1 MKTKLVYIM
10 EREDIEVLRKAKG
23 IINLLYNAE
32 VEFEDDAVEQD
43 LLSEF
48 GDIEDMCIDGI
59 IDNEKFDD
67 VCLDFDEDDEDD
79 EDEDCED
86 DEHFVDYCEYCGCV
100 IEEDDTH
107 WVAANGAICCCDE
120 CVVAY
125 NRELGEYD
133 DEEEDE

>member
-10 EREDIEVLRKAKG
+10 EREDIEVLRKAKS

-48 GDIEDMCIDGI
+48 GDIEDMCIDGLV
-59 IDNEKFDD
+59 NEE
-67 VCLDFDEDDEDD
+67 LFDEMCQDFDDEDD
-79 EDEDCED
+79 EDCED
-86 DEHFVDYCEYCGCV
+86 EERFVDYCEHCGCV

-133 DEEEDE
+133 EEEDE

>member
-10 EREDIEVLRKAKG
+10 EREDIEVLRKAKS

-67 VCLDFDEDDEDD
+67 MCLDFDDEEDD
-79 EDEDCED
+79 DCED
-86 DEHFVDYCEYCGCV
+86 EPVAWCEYCGCA
-100 IEEDDTH
+100 IYEGEYE
-107 WVAANGAICCCDE
+107 WVAADGSVCCCDE

-125 NRELGEYD
+125 NRENFPED
-133 DEEEDE
+133 DEEDDE

>member
-1 MKTKLVYIM
+1 MRTKLVYVM
-10 EREDIEVLRKAKG
+10 EKEDIEVLRKAKS

-32 VEFEDDAVEQD
+32 AEFEDDAVEQD
-43 LLSEF
+43 LLYELA
-48 GDIEDMCIDGI
+48 DIEEMCIEGI
-59 IDNEKFDD
+59 SLDELDKEEYDD
-67 VCLDFDEDDEDD
+67 YEEDEDDE
-79 EDEDCED
+79 EDEPI
-86 DEHFVDYCEYCGCV
+86 VDFCEYCGCV

-133 DEEEDE
+133 DEEEEDE

>member
-1 MKTKLVYIM
+1 MRTKLVYVM
-10 EREDIEVLRKAKG
+10 EREDIEVLRKAKS

-48 GDIEDMCIDGI
+48 GDIEDMCIEGVVNDEWL
-59 IDNEKFDD
+59 DEMCKDFDD
-67 VCLDFDEDDEDD
+67 E
-79 EDEDCED
+79 EDEGDEED
-86 DEHFVDYCEYCGCV
+86 EPIVDFCEYCGCV

-125 NRELGEYD
+125 NRENFPED

>member
-10 EREDIEVLRKAKG
+10 EKEDIEVLRKAKG

-43 LLSEF
+43 LLGELV
-48 GDIEDMCIDGI
+48 DIEDMCIEGI
-59 IDNEKFDD
+59 SLDELDKEKYDD
-67 VCLDFDEDDEDD
+67 HEEDEDDE
-79 EDEDCED
+79 EDEPI
-86 DEHFVDYCEYCGCV
+86 VDFCEYCGCV

-133 DEEEDE
+133 DEEDE

>member
-1 MKTKLVYIM
+1 MRTKLVYVM
-10 EREDIEVLRKAKG
+10 EKEDIEVLRKAKG

-43 LLSEF
+43 LLV
-48 GDIEDMCIDGI
+48 DIEDMCIEGI
-59 IDNEKFDD
+59 SLDELDKEEYDD
-67 VCLDFDEDDEDD
+67 YE

-100 IEEDDTH
+100 IGEDDTH

>member
-1 MKTKLVYIM
+1 MRTKLVYVM
-10 EREDIEVLRKAKG
+10 EKEDIEVLRKAKS

-43 LLSEF
+43 LLGELV
-48 GDIEDMCIDGI
+48 DIEDMCIEGI
-59 IDNEKFDD
+59 SLDELDKEEYDD
-67 VCLDFDEDDEDD
+67 YEEDEDD
-79 EDEDCED
+79 EDEPI
-86 DEHFVDYCEYCGCV
+86 VDFCEYCGCV

>member
-10 EREDIEVLRKAKG
+10 EREDIEVLRKAKS

-43 LLSEF
+43 LLGELV
-48 GDIEDMCIDGI
+48 DIEDMCIDGI

-67 VCLDFDEDDEDD
+67 VCLDFDEDDE
-79 EDEDCED
+79 CE
-86 DEHFVDYCEYCGCV
+86 
-100 IEEDDTH
+100 
-107 WVAANGAICCCDE
+107 
-120 CVVAY
+120 
-125 NRELGEYD
+125 

>member
-1 MKTKLVYIM
+1 MRTKLVYVM
-10 EREDIEVLRKAKG
+10 EKEDIEVLRKAKG

-43 LLSEF
+43 LLGELV
-48 GDIEDMCIDGI
+48 DIEDMCIEGI
-59 IDNEKFDD
+59 SLDELDKEEYDD
-67 VCLDFDEDDEDD
+67 YE

-100 IEEDDTH
+100 IGEDDTH

-133 DEEEDE
+133 EEEEDE

>member
-10 EREDIEVLRKAKG
+10 EREDIEVLRKAKS

-48 GDIEDMCIDGI
+48 GDIEDMCIDGLV
-59 IDNEKFDD
+59 NEELFDEMCQDFDD
-67 VCLDFDEDDEDD
+67 E
-79 EDEDCED
+79 EDEGDEED
-86 DEHFVDYCEYCGCV
+86 EPIVDFCEYCGCV

>member
-1 MKTKLVYIM
+1 MKTKLVYVM
-10 EREDIEVLRKAKG
+10 EREDIEVLRKAKS

-48 GDIEDMCIDGI
+48 GDIEDMCIDGLVN
-59 IDNEKFDD
+59 DELFDEMCQDFDD
-67 VCLDFDEDDEDD
+67 E
-79 EDEDCED
+79 EDEDCEVE
-86 DEHFVDYCEYCGCV
+86 EHFVDDCEHCGCV

>member
-10 EREDIEVLRKAKG
+10 EREDIEVLRKAKS

-43 LLSEF
+43 LLNEF
-48 GDIEDMCIDGI
+48 GDIEDMCIDGLV
-59 IDNEKFDD
+59 NEE
-67 VCLDFDEDDEDD
+67 LFDEMCQDFDDEDD
-79 EDEDCED
+79 EDCED
-86 DEHFVDYCEYCGCV
+86 EEHFVDYCEYCGCV

-133 DEEEDE
+133 EEEEDE

>member
-10 EREDIEVLRKAKG
+10 EREDIEVLRKAKS

-48 GDIEDMCIDGI
+48 GDIEDMCIEGVVNDEWL
-59 IDNEKFDD
+59 DEMCKDFDD
-67 VCLDFDEDDEDD
+67 E
-79 EDEDCED
+79 EDEGDEED
-86 DEHFVDYCEYCGCV
+86 EPIVDFCEYCGCV

-133 DEEEDE
+133 DEEEEDE

>member
-10 EREDIEVLRKAKG
+10 EREDIEVLRKAKS

-48 GDIEDMCIDGI
+48 GDIEDMCIDGLV
-59 IDNEKFDD
+59 NEE
-67 VCLDFDEDDEDD
+67 LFDEMCQDFDDEDD
-79 EDEDCED
+79 EDCED
-86 DEHFVDYCEYCGCV
+86 EEEHFVDYCEYCGCV

-133 DEEEDE
+133 DEEDE

>member
-1 MKTKLVYIM
+1 MRTKLVYIM

-23 IINLLYNAE
+23 VINLLYNAE

-43 LLSEF
+43 LLGELV
-48 GDIEDMCIDGI
+48 DIEDMCIEGI
-59 IDNEKFDD
+59 SLDELDKEKYDD
-67 VCLDFDEDDEDD
+67 YEEDEDDE
-79 EDEDCED
+79 EDEPI
-86 DEHFVDYCEYCGCV
+86 VDFCEYCGCV

>member
-1 MKTKLVYIM
+1 MKTKLVYVM
-10 EREDIEVLRKAKG
+10 EREDIEVLRKAKS

-43 LLSEF
+43 LLNELV
-48 GDIEDMCIDGI
+48 DIEDMCIDGI

-67 VCLDFDEDDEDD
+67 VCLDFDEDDED
-79 EDEDCED
+79 EDCED
-86 DEHFVDYCEYCGCV
+86 DERFVDYCEHCGCV

-133 DEEEDE
+133 DEEEEDE

>member
-1 MKTKLVYIM
+1 MRTKLVYVM
-10 EREDIEVLRKAKG
+10 EKEDIEVLRKAKS

-48 GDIEDMCIDGI
+48 GDIEDMCIDGLVN
-59 IDNEKFDD
+59 DEKFDEM
-67 VCLDFDEDDEDD
+67 CQDFDDE

-86 DEHFVDYCEYCGCV
+86 DEHFVDYCEHCGCV
-100 IEEDDTH
+100 IGEDDTH

>member
-10 EREDIEVLRKAKG
+10 EREDIEVLRKAKS

-48 GDIEDMCIDGI
+48 GDIEDMCIDGLVN
-59 IDNEKFDD
+59 DEKFDEM
-67 VCLDFDEDDEDD
+67 CQDFDEDD

>member
-10 EREDIEVLRKAKG
+10 EREDIEVLRKAKS

-67 VCLDFDEDDEDD
+67 VCLDFDEEDD
-79 EDEDCED
+79 EED
-86 DEHFVDYCEYCGCV
+86 
-100 IEEDDTH
+100 
-107 WVAANGAICCCDE
+107 
-120 CVVAY
+120 
-125 NRELGEYD
+125 
-133 DEEEDE
+133 EEDEDE